1 MSPKSIAT
9 QTRTVRFAWMAC
21 VLAMFSVRLAAA
33 ELPLKAGD
41 RFEIKI
47 GGIPAADASQISGT
61 YTVSDEG
68 TIPVQHL
75 GEVNVTG
82 LKPSELQRR
91 LVARYIDA
99 QLYKDPT
106 VVIKMDGND
115 PGRVVTVVSGVRRPG
130 AVPFHDGMTL
140 LEAIGACQGF
150 TEFARPEKTKLLRQT
165 DGQDATTIH
174 NLKIGDKAAQD
185 LPLLPGDKV
194 IVPER

>member
-1 MSPKSIAT
+1 
-9 QTRTVRFAWMAC
+9 
-21 VLAMFSVRLAAA
+21 MFSVRLAAA

-115 PGRVVTVVSGVRRPG
+115 PGRVVTVVSGVRRRRCSPWAG
-130 AVPFHDGMTL
+130 
-140 LEAIGACQGF
+140 
-150 TEFARPEKTKLLRQT
+150 RPR
-165 DGQDATTIH
+165 
-174 NLKIGDKAAQD
+174 
-185 LPLLPGDKV
+185 
-194 IVPER
+194 